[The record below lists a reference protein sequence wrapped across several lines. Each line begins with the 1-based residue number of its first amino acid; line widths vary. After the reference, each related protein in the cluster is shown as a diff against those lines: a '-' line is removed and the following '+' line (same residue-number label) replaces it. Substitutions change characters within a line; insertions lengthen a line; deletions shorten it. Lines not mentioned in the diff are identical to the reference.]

1 MAARSNIPTTIQIN
15 NNAIQI
21 SYTQEATA
29 QNTNNQQS
37 KQKTSKKRKTRIK
50 MSINYSILLQKLLF
64 IYALLF
70 EKSIYLV
77 AH

>member
-29 QNTNNQQS
+29 QNTNNQ
-37 KQKTSKKRKTRIK
+37 
-50 MSINYSILLQKLLF
+50 
-64 IYALLF
+64 
-70 EKSIYLV
+70 
-77 AH
+77 